1 MVSITFY
8 FVSKLQ
14 IFCGIH
20 AVHLGKYERASDS
33 KDCELAY
40 LIKTKDECKTA
51 SLHVGHSFQENHGFG
66 NTGAYPAGCGWND
79 AGDSYFNPDMSGN
92 ANGVPNT
99 NVATKLGGICKIKGS
114 A

>member
-1 MVSITFY
+1 M
-8 FVSKLQ
+8 VSKLQ
-14 IFCGIH
+14 ISCGIH
-20 AVHLGKYERASDS
+20 RVYLGKYERAKDS

-51 SLHVGHSFQENHGFG
+51 SLHVGHSFEEEHAFG
-66 NTGAYPAGCGWND
+66 STGAYPAGCGWND
-79 AGDSYFNPDMSGN
+79 AGNSYFNPDMSGN

-99 NVATKLGGICKIKGS
+99 NVATKLGGICKMKGS